1 MKTKTFKSNDKK
13 YPTIVRIEK
22 WKEMDYII
30 SSRITRIKSE
40 VEFEEMRMGLKLN
53 EKWQEMKSDKTFD
66 EPTEDNGGKVWKTNF
81 QIS

>member
-1 MKTKTFKSNDKK
+1 MTKKTN
-13 YPTIVRIEK
+13 YPIIVRIEK

-30 SSRITRIKSE
+30 SSRIKRIESE
-40 VEFEEMRMGLKLN
+40 VEFEEMRKGLKMD
-53 EKWQEMKSDKTFD
+53 EFWQEMKSDKTFD